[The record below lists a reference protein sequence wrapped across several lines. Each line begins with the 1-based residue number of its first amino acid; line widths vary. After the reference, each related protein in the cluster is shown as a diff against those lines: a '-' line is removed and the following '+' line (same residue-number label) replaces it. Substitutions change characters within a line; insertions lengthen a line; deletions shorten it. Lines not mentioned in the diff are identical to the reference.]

1 MARKASL
8 ASTLRESNGVV
19 FQQVAEIQSLK
30 YPPVNFS
37 LTGNIIRQHLK
48 EISEQLSILL
58 MVLDTVTS

>member
-8 ASTLRESNGVV
+8 VSTLRKSNGVV
-19 FQQVAEIQSLK
+19 FQQVVEIPFLK
-30 YPPVNFS
+30 YPVNFG
-37 LTGNIIRQHLK
+37 LTRNIIRQHMK